1 MRLIGCEKLAS
12 AKSIGLDLQRWVLSW
27 TAEVKNAH
35 WKQPGDVCDQF
46 PNVRHEGDS
55 LFLFPISQC
64 GLAVQVL
71 IAFPQGI
78 ALIQDL
84 KSSEDSNEH

>member
-35 WKQPGDVCDQF
+35 WKQPSDVCDQF
-46 PNVRHEGDS
+46 PNVLHEGDS
-55 LFLFPISQC
+55 LFLFPIRQC
-64 GLAVQVL
+64 GFAVQVL

-84 KSSEDSNEH
+84 KFSEDSNEH